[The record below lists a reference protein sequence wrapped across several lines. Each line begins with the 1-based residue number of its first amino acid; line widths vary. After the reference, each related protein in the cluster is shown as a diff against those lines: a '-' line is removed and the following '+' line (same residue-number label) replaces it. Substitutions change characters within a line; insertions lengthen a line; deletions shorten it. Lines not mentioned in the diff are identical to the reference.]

1 MNLYLNMS
9 YRLATLIA
17 VAAVVLVYAAGIAG
31 YMHFEGVSFTT
42 AAVYCVQAMVKLDP
56 TVGAPLS
63 APARDLTALL
73 IICGPGIAAFYLLA
87 MAYVANA
94 HFLDYRRSRNIR
106 KFAEQKRLE
115 RAARTPEIAG
125 GIKAQVGYDASLAF
139 GKSVH
144 MTGQESAAAR
154 AMYAVDEEHH
164 VKTVARE
171 SDVEHIQAVTGSPTS
186 RSLGPVKPIED
197 TRRTVALVDDDPII
211 LQIYTK
217 LFEDAGVKT
226 ITASNGVDA
235 FQMIER
241 ELPDV
246 AIIDYRLPLL
256 SGIQLCEK
264 ARHEV
269 TLSKMKIIL
278 FTQDEQRQTRDHA
291 IEAGADVVVTKNHEP
306 SVLVGT
312 VLGMLH

>member
-9 YRLATLIA
+9 YRLASIIT
-17 VAAVVLVYAAGIAG
+17 AATALLVYVAGVAG
-31 YMHFEGVSFTT
+31 YVYFEGVPIAT
-42 AAVYCVQAMVKLDP
+42 AAEYGVLTMVTLDP

-63 APARDLTALL
+63 APSRDLTALL
-73 IICGPGIAAFYLLA
+73 IISGPGIAVFWILS
-87 MAYVANA
+87 MGYVAFA
-94 HFLDYRRSRNIR
+94 HFVDYRRSRSIR

-115 RAARTPEIAG
+115 RAARTPAIAG
-125 GIKAQVGYDASLAF
+125 GAKPQISYDPSLAF
-139 GKSVH
+139 QKSVH
-144 MTGQESAAAR
+144 LTEQKTAASR
-154 AMYAVDEEHH
+154 AMYAVDEHHH
-164 VKTVARE
+164 VKQVSRE
-171 SDVEHIQAVTGSPTS
+171 SGGEHLDTVTAGSPS
-186 RSLGPVKPIED
+186 RKLGPVKPIED
-197 TRRTVALVDDDPII
+197 NRRTVALVDDDPII
-211 LQIYTK
+211 LKIYSK

-235 FQMIER
+235 FQLIER

-269 TLSKMKIIL
+269 TLQKMKIIL

-291 IEAGADVVVTKNHEP
+291 IEAGADIVVSKNHEP